1 MAKYTIQM
9 NYKASIVV
17 DVVAQDEGEAL
28 DKARDKA
35 EDADMRQFT
44 LGGEMESTIISQ
56 EWFFPYFSIFNL
68 FWWWGWFLSFLTT
81 FLYFILV
88 N

>member
-56 EWFFPYFSIFNL
+56 E
-68 FWWWGWFLSFLTT
+68 
-81 FLYFILV
+81 
-88 N
+88 